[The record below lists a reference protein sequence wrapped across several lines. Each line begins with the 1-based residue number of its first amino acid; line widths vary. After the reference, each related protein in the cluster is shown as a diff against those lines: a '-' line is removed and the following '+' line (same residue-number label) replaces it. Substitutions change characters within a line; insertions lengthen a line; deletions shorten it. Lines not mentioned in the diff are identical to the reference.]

1 MTTVGLLFTLQARPG
16 GEDEVERFLEADL
29 AGALADLPLANW
41 SALRFDALRFGVLL
55 AFDPVE
61 GQTAHVGDHVAHA
74 LREEL
79 ALDLAGLPAVEG
91 FEIVAGEPARA
102 GHVR

>member
-29 AGALADLPLANW
+29 AGTLADLPLASW
-41 SALRFDALRFGVLL
+41 SALRFDPLRFGVLV
-55 AFDPVE
+55 AFEPVE
-61 GQTAHVGDHVAHA
+61 GQEAHVGDHVAHV

-79 ALDLAGLPAVEG
+79 ALYLDALPAVEG
-91 FEIVAGEPARA
+91 FEIVAGDPARA
-102 GHVR
+102 SHVR